1 MTVISTKQLESYLW
15 GSAKFLR
22 NKIDAGDYKSYIFPL
37 LFYKRISDVYDE
49 EYQKVLVESD
59 GDKDFS
65 HSDVNH
71 QFQIP
76 KNSHWNDLRKVTKNV
91 GNVIQ
96 KCMRDIEKANPQTLY
111 GIFGDVNWGNKERLS
126 DETLI
131 NLIEHFSSLNLNIQ
145 SISDDMMGAGYEYLI
160 KKFADDSGHTAAEF
174 YTNRTVVSLM
184 TQLLDPRAK
193 ESIYD
198 PTCGTG
204 GMLLE
209 CVNFLKR
216 NKKDPR
222 TLKLFGQ
229 EKNLLTSGIT
239 RINML
244 LHGFEDAQIRRGD
257 IISEPK
263 FLENDKLQTF
273 DVVLANPPYS
283 INRWDRKKWSKD
295 PFGRNSYGVP
305 PQKKA
310 DYVFIQHIISSLSKN
325 GRAAVLLPHG
335 ILSSDS
341 ESEIR
346 KAMIKDDKLECI
358 IGLAKDLFYNSPMRS
373 CIMIFRTKKTSN
385 RKNKVLFVNA
395 ENEFERRG
403 NKNFLTDENI
413 KNISNDYQK
422 FKNAEHTH
430 ITTSDEILQ
439 NDALLNITLYVK
451 TNVDE
456 KIPKISIILDEWK
469 KTDKKITQILPTTL
483 EELEISLD

>member
-65 HSDVNH
+65 HYDINH

-76 KNSHWNDLRKVTKNV
+76 KNSHWNDLRNVTKNV
-91 GNVIQ
+91 GSVIQ
-96 KCMRDIEKANPQTLY
+96 KCMRDIEKANPKTLY

-145 SISDDMMGAGYEYLI
+145 SISDDMMGSGYEYLI

-193 ESIYD
+193 ESVYD

-239 RINML
+239 RINMF

-273 DVVLANPPYS
+273 DVILANPPYS
-283 INRWDRKKWSKD
+283 INQWDRKKWSKD
-295 PFGRNSYGVP
+295 PFGRNTYGVP
-305 PQKKA
+305 PQSKA
-310 DYVFIQHIISSLSKN
+310 DYVFIQHIVSSLSTN

-346 KAMIKDDKLECI
+346 KAMINDDKLECI

-373 CIMIFRTKKTSN
+373 CIMIFRKKKTSN
-385 RKNKVLFVNA
+385 RKNKVLFIDA

-422 FKNAEHTH
+422 FENAGHMH
-430 ITTSDEILQ
+430 IATSDEILE

-451 TNVDE
+451 TKDNE
-456 KIPKISIILDEWK
+456 KIPKIPIILNQWQ
-469 KTDKKITQILPTTL
+469 KTDKKITQILPNTL
-483 EELEISLD
+483 EDLEISLD